1 MIIMPDRSGPGS
13 TKTANDTVVQQGAVG
28 KYATVGR
35 RRKRGGKHVRDKQK
49 RRMGRKMEVK
59 VGTLNVGTM
68 TGKGRE
74 LAEMMVK
81 RKVDILCVQETK
93 WKGSKARNIGDGC
106 KIFYHGEDGRRNGV
120 GVILSEEYIGRVLEV
135 KRVSDRMMYM
145 KLDIDGVM
153 MIVISAYAPQVGCL
167 MEEKDKFW
175 TDLDDV
181 VESIPKEERV
191 VIGADF
197 NGHVGEGN
205 RGDEN
210 VMGRYGDKARNAE
223 GQMVVDFATRME
235 MAVLN
240 TYFKKREEHRVT
252 YKSGGRSTQVDYIV
266 CRRAYLKEIGDCKVI
281 AGDNVAKQHRLLVC
295 RMTLETKKRKIV
307 KAEPRIKW
315 WKLKKEDCCEEFRE
329 EIRRALGGKEEL
341 PDDWTTTAKV
351 VRDTARKVLGVSSKQ
366 RKEDKET
373 WWWNEEVQ
381 ESIRKK
387 RLAKKRWDM
396 QRDEE
401 SKQEYKEM
409 RREAKKE
416 VAKAKNNAYDE
427 LYEELD
433 SKEGERTLYRLA
445 RQRHQAGKDVQQVR
459 MMKDKDG
466 KVMTDE
472 ESVLRIWKE
481 YYKGL
486 MNEENER
493 ERRENDG
500 ERVNLEVEK
509 ISKEEVRENMKRMKN
524 GKAVGPD
531 DIPVEVWKC
540 LGEIALEFLTKLY
553 NRTMESERMPEEW
566 RDSILI
572 PIFKN
577 KGDVQSCSNYR
588 GIKLISHSMKL
599 WERVVERRLRS
610 ELTFSEQQYGFM
622 PGKSTTD
629 ALFALRVL
637 MEKYREG
644 QKELHC
650 VFVDLEKAYDK
661 VPREEVWYCMRKS
674 GLAEKYVRIVQDM
687 YDDSITAV
695 RCAVGVTEGFEV
707 KVGLHQGSALSP
719 CLFAMVMDRITD
731 DIREEAPWTMMFADD
746 IVICSESKEWL
757 ERKLESWRYAL
768 ERRGMK
774 VNRRKTEYMCVNERQ
789 DKGTVK
795 MQGEEVAKVEDFK
808 YLGSTV
814 QSNGECGRE
823 VKKRVQAGWNG
834 WRRMSGVICDRRV
847 SARVKGKVYRVAV
860 RPAMLYGLE
869 TVALTKRQEAEME
882 VAELKMLRFS
892 LGVTRMDKIRNE
904 YIRGTAQVGRFGEKT
919 REARLRWYGHVLR
932 KDDGYIGRR
941 MLKMELPGKR
951 KRGRPKRRFMD
962 VVKED
967 MAEVEVKEEDADDR
981 SNWRLKIRCG
991 DP

>member
-1 MIIMPDRSGPGS
+1 MSDI
-13 TKTANDTVVQQGAVG
+13 T
-28 KYATVGR
+28 
-35 RRKRGGKHVRDKQK
+35 
-49 RRMGRKMEVK
+49 
-59 VGTLNVGTM
+59 GTL
-68 TGKGRE
+68 
-74 LAEMMVK
+74 
-81 RKVDILCVQETK
+81 
-93 WKGSKARNIGDGC
+93 
-106 KIFYHGEDGRRNGV
+106 
-120 GVILSEEYIGRVLEV
+120 
-135 KRVSDRMMYM
+135 
-145 KLDIDGVM
+145 
-153 MIVISAYAPQVGCL
+153 IS
-167 MEEKDKFW
+167 
-175 TDLDDV
+175 
-181 VESIPKEERV
+181 
-191 VIGADF
+191 
-197 NGHVGEGN
+197 H
-205 RGDEN
+205 
-210 VMGRYGDKARNAE
+210 
-223 GQMVVDFATRME
+223 
-235 MAVLN
+235 
-240 TYFKKREEHRVT
+240 
-252 YKSGGRSTQVDYIV
+252 
-266 CRRAYLKEIGDCKVI
+266 
-281 AGDNVAKQHRLLVC
+281 
-295 RMTLETKKRKIV
+295 
-307 KAEPRIKW
+307 
-315 WKLKKEDCCEEFRE
+315 
-329 EIRRALGGKEEL
+329 
-341 PDDWTTTAKV
+341 
-351 VRDTARKVLGVSSKQ
+351 
-366 RKEDKET
+366 
-373 WWWNEEVQ
+373 
-381 ESIRKK
+381 
-387 RLAKKRWDM
+387 
-396 QRDEE
+396 DEE

-416 VAKAKNNAYDE
+416 VAKAKSKAYDE
-427 LYEELD
+427 LYEGLD
-433 SKEGERTLYRLA
+433 TKEGEKTLYRLA
-445 RQRHQAGKDVQQVR
+445 RQRHQAGKDVQQIR

-466 KVMTDE
+466 NVMTDE

-481 YYKGL
+481 YYMGL

-493 ERRENDG
+493 ERREIDG
-500 ERVNLEVEK
+500 ERVNLEVESV
-509 ISKEEVRENMKRMKN
+509 SKEEVMENMQRMKN

-540 LGEIALEFLTKLY
+540 LGESALKFLTKLY

-566 RDSILI
+566 RDSVLI

-588 GIKLISHSMKL
+588 GIKLISHTMKL
-599 WERVVERRLRS
+599 WERIVEKRLRS
-610 ELTFSEQQYGFM
+610 DLKFSNQQYGFM

-687 YDDSITAV
+687 YDDSTTAV
-695 RCAVGVTEGFEV
+695 RCAVGVTERFEV

-719 CLFAMVMDRITD
+719 CLFAMMMDRMTD
-731 DIREEAPWTMMFADD
+731 EIREEAPWTMMFADD
-746 IVICSESKEWL
+746 IVICSESKEQV
-757 ERKLESWRYAL
+757 EEKLESWRYAL

-789 DKGTVK
+789 DNSSGTVK

-847 SARVKGKVYRVAV
+847 PARLKGKVYKVAV

-904 YIRGTAQVGRFGEKT
+904 YIRGTAQVGKFGEKT
-919 REARLRWYGHVLR
+919 REARLRWYGHIRR

-941 MLKMELPGKR
+941 MLRMELPGKR

-967 MAEVEVKEEDADDR
+967 MAEVEVTEEDTVDR
-981 SNWRLKIRCG
+981 RNWRKKIRCG